1 VSSRSAVVDHCTCSA
16 VSWSAPSRIC
26 WIALSTWS
34 AADFCCWVARIDS
47 SSIVAVDAI
56 SSPTSRACRVP
67 CSVAMIVAFV
77 SSCTPVMITLIES
90 VE

>member
-1 VSSRSAVVDHCTCSA
+1 
-16 VSWSAPSRIC
+16 
-26 WIALSTWS
+26 
-34 AADFCCWVARIDS
+34 VARIDS